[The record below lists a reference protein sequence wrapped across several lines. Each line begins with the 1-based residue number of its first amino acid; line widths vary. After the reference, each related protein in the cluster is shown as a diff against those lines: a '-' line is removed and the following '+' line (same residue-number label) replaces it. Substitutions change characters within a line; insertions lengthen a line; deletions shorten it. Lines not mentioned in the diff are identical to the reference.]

1 MLVANL
7 LIDLRMDF
15 NSLGFKYWCYAI
27 IVYINKDIKISN
39 LYAEVAKKYNTTN
52 KAVERNMRYQRKKVD
67 KNIQKYFNYDEKIT
81 NQTFLNLIKLRSDN
95 NAN

>member
-7 LIDLRMDF
+7 LIDLKMDF
-15 NSLGFKYWCYAI
+15 NSLGFNYWRYAI
-27 IVYINKDIKISN
+27 ILYKNKDIKITD
-39 LYAEVAKKYNTTN
+39 LYIEVAEKYNTTN

-81 NQTFLNLIKLRSDN
+81 NQTFLNLIKLRSDK
-95 NAN
+95 

>member
-7 LIDLRMDF
+7 LIDVRMDF

-27 IVYINKDIKISN
+27 ILYKNKDIKITD
-39 LYAEVAKKYNTTN
+39 LYTEVAKKYNTTN

-81 NQTFLNLIKLRSDN
+81 NQTFLNLIKLRSDKDDN
-95 NAN
+95 

>member
-15 NSLGFKYWCYAI
+15 NSLGFRYWRYAI
-27 IVYINKDIKISN
+27 ILYNNMEIKITD
-39 LYAEVAKKYNTTN
+39 LYTEVAKKYNTTN

-81 NQTFLNLIKLRSDN
+81 NQTFLNLIKLRSDKDDN
-95 NAN
+95 